1 MVLNRMVSKPP
12 FGDSFTCLKKKG
24 EGHQDHLTW
33 LRHCIIFQTRNS
45 WKMKLPFQLKRTA
58 DSNKKILKCKV
69 CKMTFQSEESLERH
83 KNKARH
89 FTGSIYFGKQD
100 S

>member
-1 MVLNRMVSKPP
+1 M
-12 FGDSFTCLKKKG
+12 
-24 EGHQDHLTW
+24 
-33 LRHCIIFQTRNS
+33 
-45 WKMKLPFQLKRTA
+45 KRTA